1 MFIHIIERKAT
12 ARLFEGSIFS
22 HTQKTCYSPPK
33 QKILQ
38 VTARL
43 FGGRTFSH
51 QLPAGQKRAKV
62 LVRNARTL
70 PMVCMYIATSSHVSS
85 LIQLFDDVRD

>member
-22 HTQKTCYSPPK
+22 HTQKTYYPPPK

-43 FGGRTFSH
+43 LGGRTFSH
-51 QLPAGQKRAKV
+51 KLKNILSQPPPPQKKHTGHGTPLWRQN
-62 LVRNARTL
+62 L
-70 PMVCMYIATSSHVSS
+70 
-85 LIQLFDDVRD
+85 